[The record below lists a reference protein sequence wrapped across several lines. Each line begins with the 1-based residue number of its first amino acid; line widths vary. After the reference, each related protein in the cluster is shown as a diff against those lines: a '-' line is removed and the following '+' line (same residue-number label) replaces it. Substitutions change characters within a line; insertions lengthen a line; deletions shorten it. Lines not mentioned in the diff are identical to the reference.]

1 VITGLNKQLSA
12 HFTPINNLKV
22 LVNAMKTI
30 TSLFSEERNQ
40 LQTDIDNTTNIEE
53 IVKLVQN
60 RLDNLE
66 RIYIEKLNLAQI
78 RLASFFLD
86 TLRQSIATLAAA
98 NYSQIAPT
106 EQKQFT
112 NPGTKFFSSRLI
124 LKLLKGLIYIGILG
138 SLFSLTKTTP
148 GAWMAIL
155 LTSLLLG
162 VEVVL
167 QLELNNQQNSI
178 SSELLEL
185 PKPMLRV
192 DSKVFLDHLGD
203 ALNTIDLAVA
213 RVEEWNKHEGDLA
226 IEELPELLNFLQR
239 LMGASKLDKPQ
250 MAYELAKLL
259 PQILMS
265 QGINAQIYRP
275 NVPHSDRKFFDFE
288 PSIDPDTKDHVTL
301 TPALLKGDRL
311 IRRGRVIEP
320 AYSSS
325 RE

>member
-1 VITGLNKQLSA
+1 MKKRVFISLL
-12 HFTPINNLKV
+12 INNVKV

-40 LQTDIDNTTNIEE
+40 LQTDIDNTIGIEQ

-66 RIYIEKLNLAQI
+66 RIYIEKLNLAQV

-98 NYSQIAPT
+98 NYLQVAPT
-106 EQKQFT
+106 EQRHIT
-112 NPGTKFFSSRLI
+112 NTGTKLFSSRFI

-138 SLFSLTKTTP
+138 SLFSLTKTNP

-155 LTSLLLG
+155 LTSLLIGL
-162 VEVVL
+162 EIVL
-167 QLELNNQQNSI
+167 QLESNKQQNNSI
-178 SSELLEL
+178 SEGVLEL
-185 PKPMLRV
+185 PQPILRV
-192 DSKVFLDHLGD
+192 DSKVFLDCLGD

-213 RVEEWNKHEGDLA
+213 RVEESNKHEGDLA

-265 QGINAQIYRP
+265 QGINAQIYRS
-275 NVPHSDRKFFDFE
+275 NSDREYFDFE
-288 PSIDPDTKDHVTL
+288 PSIDPDTKEHVTL

-320 AYSSS
+320 AYSSA

>member
-1 VITGLNKQLSA
+1 
-12 HFTPINNLKV
+12 
-22 LVNAMKTI
+22 MKTI
-30 TSLFSEERNQ
+30 TSLFSEERKQ
-40 LQTDIDNTTNIEE
+40 LQTDIDNTTNIEQ

-60 RLDNLE
+60 RLDHLE
-66 RIYIEKLNLAQI
+66 RIYIEKLNLAQV

-86 TLRQSIATLAAA
+86 TLRQSIATLAAT
-98 NYSQIAPT
+98 NYLQVAPT
-106 EQKQFT
+106 EQRQIT
-112 NPGTKFFSSRLI
+112 NPATNFFANRLI
-124 LKLLKGLIYIGILG
+124 LKLLQGLIYIGILG

-155 LTSLLLG
+155 LASILLG
-162 VEVVL
+162 LEVVL
-167 QLELNNQQNSI
+167 QLDLNNQQNSM
-178 SSELLEL
+178 SEKLLEL
-185 PKPMLRV
+185 PQPIVRV

-213 RVEEWNKHEGDLA
+213 RVEESNKYEDDLA

-265 QGINAQIYRP
+265 QGINAQIYRA
-275 NVPHSDRKFFDFE
+275 NDPHSDRGYFDFE

>member
-1 VITGLNKQLSA
+1 
-12 HFTPINNLKV
+12 
-22 LVNAMKTI
+22 MKTI

-40 LQTDIDNTTNIEE
+40 LQTDIDNATNIEQ

-66 RIYIEKLNLAQI
+66 RIYIEKLNVAQV

-86 TLRQSIATLAAA
+86 ALRQSIATLAAA
-98 NYSQIAPT
+98 NYPQVAPT
-106 EQKQFT
+106 VQRQIT
-112 NPGTKFFSSRLI
+112 NPATNFFPSRLI
-124 LKLLKGLIYIGILG
+124 LKVVQGLICIGILG

-155 LTSLLLG
+155 LTALLLG
-162 VEVVL
+162 LEVVL
-167 QLELNNQQNSI
+167 QLDLNNQQNNSM
-178 SSELLEL
+178 SQELLQL
-185 PKPMLRV
+185 PQPILRV
-192 DSKVFLDHLGD
+192 DSKVFLAHLAD

-213 RVEEWNKHEGDLA
+213 RVEESNKHEGDLA

-239 LMGASKLDKPQ
+239 LMGAAKLDKPQ
-250 MAYELAKLL
+250 MAHELAKLL

-265 QGINAQIYRP
+265 QGINTQIYRA
-275 NVPHSDRKFFDFE
+275 NDPHSDRGYFDFE
-288 PSIDPDTKDHVTL
+288 PSIDPDTQDYVTI

-325 RE
+325 KE

>member
-1 VITGLNKQLSA
+1 MKKRLFISLL
-12 HFTPINNLKV
+12 INNVKV

-40 LQTDIDNTTNIEE
+40 LQTDIDNTIGIEQ

-66 RIYIEKLNLAQI
+66 RIYIEKLNLAQV

-98 NYSQIAPT
+98 NYLQVAPT
-106 EQKQFT
+106 EQRQIT
-112 NPGTKFFSSRLI
+112 NTGTKLFSSRFI

-138 SLFSLTKTTP
+138 SLFSLTKTNP

-155 LTSLLLG
+155 LTSLLIGL
-162 VEVVL
+162 EIVL
-167 QLELNNQQNSI
+167 QLESNNQQNNSI
-178 SSELLEL
+178 SEGLLEL
-185 PKPMLRV
+185 PQPILRV
-192 DSKVFLDHLGD
+192 DSKVFLDCLGD

-213 RVEEWNKHEGDLA
+213 RLEEGNKHEGDLA

-250 MAYELAKLL
+250 MAHELAKLL

-265 QGINAQIYRP
+265 QGINAQIYRS
-275 NVPHSDRKFFDFE
+275 NSDRDYFDFE
-288 PSIDPDTKDHVTL
+288 PSIDPDTKEHVTL

-320 AYSSS
+320 AYSSA

>member
-1 VITGLNKQLSA
+1 
-12 HFTPINNLKV
+12 
-22 LVNAMKTI
+22 MKTI

-66 RIYIEKLNLAQI
+66 RIYIEKLNLAQV

-112 NPGTKFFSSRLI
+112 NPATKLFSSRLI

-162 VEVVL
+162 IEVVL

-250 MAYELAKLL
+250 MAHELAKLL

-275 NVPHSDRKFFDFE
+275 NDPSDREFFDFE

-320 AYSSS
+320 AYSAS

>member
-1 VITGLNKQLSA
+1 
-12 HFTPINNLKV
+12 
-22 LVNAMKTI
+22 MKTI

-40 LQTDIDNTTNIEE
+40 LQIDIDNTIGIEQ

-66 RIYIEKLNLAQI
+66 RIYIEKLNLAQV

-98 NYSQIAPT
+98 NYVQVAPT
-106 EQKQFT
+106 EQWQIT
-112 NPGTKFFSSRLI
+112 NTGTKLFSSRFI

-155 LTSLLLG
+155 LTSLLIGL
-162 VEVVL
+162 EIVL
-167 QLELNNQQNSI
+167 QLESNNQQNNSI
-178 SSELLEL
+178 SEGVLEL
-185 PKPMLRV
+185 PQPILRI

-213 RVEEWNKHEGDLA
+213 RVEESNKHEGDLA

-265 QGINAQIYRP
+265 QGINAQIYRS
-275 NVPHSDRKFFDFE
+275 NSDRDYFDFE
-288 PSIDPDTKDHVTL
+288 PSIDPDTKEHVTL

-320 AYSSS
+320 AYSSA

>member
-1 VITGLNKQLSA
+1 
-12 HFTPINNLKV
+12 
-22 LVNAMKTI
+22 MKTI
-30 TSLFSEERNQ
+30 SSLFSEERNQ
-40 LQTDIDNTTNIEE
+40 LQTDIENTTNIEE
-53 IVKLVQN
+53 IVKLVHNQ
-60 RLDNLE
+60 LDHLE
-66 RIYIEKLNLAQI
+66 RIYIEKLNLAQV

-98 NYSQIAPT
+98 NYSQIAPI
-106 EQKQFT
+106 ERKQFT

-124 LKLLKGLIYIGILG
+124 LKILQGLIYIGILG

-155 LTSLLLG
+155 LASLLLG
-162 VEVVL
+162 VEIVL
-167 QLELNNQQNSI
+167 QLDLKQNNSM

-185 PKPMLRV
+185 PQTILKV
-192 DSKVFLDHLGD
+192 DSRVFLDHLAD

-250 MAYELAKLL
+250 MAHELAKLL

-265 QGINAQIYRP
+265 QGINAQIYQLNDPR
-275 NVPHSDRKFFDFE
+275 SDREYFDFE

-301 TPALLKGDRL
+301 APALLKGDRL
-311 IRRGRVIEP
+311 LRRGRVIEP

>member
-1 VITGLNKQLSA
+1 
-12 HFTPINNLKV
+12 
-22 LVNAMKTI
+22 MKTI
-30 TSLFSEERNQ
+30 SSLFSEERNQ

-66 RIYIEKLNLAQI
+66 RIYIEKLNLAQV

-98 NYSQIAPT
+98 NYSQVAPT
-106 EQKQFT
+106 EKRQIT
-112 NPGTKFFSSRLI
+112 NPGTKLFSSRVI
-124 LKLLKGLIYIGILG
+124 LKLLQGLIYIGILS
-138 SLFSLTKTTP
+138 SLFSLTKNTP

-155 LTSLLLG
+155 LTSILLG
-162 VEVVL
+162 LEVVL
-167 QLELNNQQNSI
+167 QLDLNNQQNSM

-185 PKPMLRV
+185 PQPILRV
-192 DSKVFLDHLGD
+192 DSKIFLDHLGD

-213 RVEEWNKHEGDLA
+213 RVEESNKHEGDDLV

-239 LMGASKLDKPQ
+239 LMGASKLDKPH
-250 MAYELAKLL
+250 MAHELAKLL

-265 QGINAQIYRP
+265 QGINTQIYRP
-275 NVPHSDRKFFDFE
+275 NDPDSDRDYFDFE

-320 AYSSS
+320 AYSSA

>member
-1 VITGLNKQLSA
+1 
-12 HFTPINNLKV
+12 
-22 LVNAMKTI
+22 MKTI

-66 RIYIEKLNLAQI
+66 KIYIEKLNLAQV

-98 NYSQIAPT
+98 NYSQVAPT
-106 EQKQFT
+106 ERKQFI
-112 NPGTKFFSSRLI
+112 NSDTKFFSSRLI

-155 LTSLLLG
+155 LSSLLLG
-162 VEVVL
+162 VEIVL
-167 QLELNNQQNSI
+167 QLDSNNQQNYI

-185 PKPMLRV
+185 PKPILQV
-192 DSKVFLDHLGD
+192 NSQVFLDHLGD

-213 RVEEWNKHEGDLA
+213 RLEEGNKHEGDLA

-250 MAYELAKLL
+250 MTYELAKLL

-265 QGINAQIYRP
+265 QGISAQIYRP
-275 NVPHSDRKFFDFE
+275 NDPHSDRGYFDFE

-320 AYSSS
+320 AYSAS

>member
-1 VITGLNKQLSA
+1 
-12 HFTPINNLKV
+12 
-22 LVNAMKTI
+22 MKTI
-30 TSLFSEERNQ
+30 TSLFTEERNQ
-40 LQTDIDNTTNIEE
+40 LQIDIDNTTSIEQ

-60 RLDNLE
+60 RLDHLE
-66 RIYIEKLNLAQI
+66 RIYIEKLNLAQV

-86 TLRQSIATLAAA
+86 TLRQSIATLGAA
-98 NYSQIAPT
+98 NYSQVAPT
-106 EQKQFT
+106 EQRQIT
-112 NPGTKFFSSRLI
+112 NAATKFFPNILI
-124 LKLLKGLIYIGILG
+124 LKLLQGLISIGILG

-155 LTSLLLG
+155 LTALLLG
-162 VEVVL
+162 LEVVL
-167 QLELNNQQNSI
+167 QLDSNNQQNNSI
-178 SSELLEL
+178 SQEVFEL
-185 PKPMLRV
+185 PQPILRV
-192 DSKVFLDHLGD
+192 DSKVFLAHLAD

-213 RVEEWNKHEGDLA
+213 RVEESNKDENDLA

-250 MAYELAKLL
+250 MAHELAKLL

-265 QGINAQIYRP
+265 QGINAQIYRQ
-275 NVPHSDRKFFDFE
+275 NDPHSDREYFDFE
-288 PSIDPDTKDHVTL
+288 PSIDPDTKDHVTI

>member
-1 VITGLNKQLSA
+1 
-12 HFTPINNLKV
+12 
-22 LVNAMKTI
+22 MKTI

-40 LQTDIDNTTNIEE
+40 LQIDIDNTIGIEQ

-66 RIYIEKLNLAQI
+66 RIYIEKLNLAQV

-98 NYSQIAPT
+98 NYLQVAPT
-106 EQKQFT
+106 EQRQIT
-112 NPGTKFFSSRLI
+112 NSGTKFFSSRLI

-138 SLFSLTKTTP
+138 SLFSLTKATP

-155 LTSLLLG
+155 LTFLLIGL
-162 VEVVL
+162 EIVL
-167 QLELNNQQNSI
+167 QLELNNQQNNSI
-178 SSELLEL
+178 SEGVLEL
-185 PKPMLRV
+185 PQPILRV

-213 RVEEWNKHEGDLA
+213 RLEESNKHEGDLA
-226 IEELPELLNFLQR
+226 IEELPEVLNFLQR

-265 QGINAQIYRP
+265 QGINAQIYRS
-275 NVPHSDRKFFDFE
+275 NSDREYFDFE
-288 PSIDPDTKDHVTL
+288 PSIDPDTKEHVTL

-320 AYSSS
+320 AYSSA

>member
-1 VITGLNKQLSA
+1 
-12 HFTPINNLKV
+12 
-22 LVNAMKTI
+22 MKTI

-40 LQTDIDNTTNIEE
+40 LQIDIDNTIGIEQ
-53 IVKLVQN
+53 IVKLVQK

-66 RIYIEKLNLAQI
+66 RIYIEKLNLAQV

-98 NYSQIAPT
+98 NYLQVAPT
-106 EQKQFT
+106 EQRQIT
-112 NPGTKFFSSRLI
+112 NTGTKLFSSRFI

-138 SLFSLTKTTP
+138 SLFSLTKTTA

-155 LTSLLLG
+155 LTSLLIGL
-162 VEVVL
+162 EIVL
-167 QLELNNQQNSI
+167 QLESNKQQNNSI
-178 SSELLEL
+178 SEGVLEL
-185 PKPMLRV
+185 PQPILRI

-213 RVEEWNKHEGDLA
+213 RLEESNKHEGDLA

-265 QGINAQIYRP
+265 QGINAQIYRS
-275 NVPHSDRKFFDFE
+275 NSDRDYFDFE
-288 PSIDPDTKDHVTL
+288 PSIDPDTKEHVTL

-320 AYSSS
+320 AYSSA

>member
-1 VITGLNKQLSA
+1 
-12 HFTPINNLKV
+12 
-22 LVNAMKTI
+22 MKTI
-30 TSLFSEERNQ
+30 SSLFSEERNQ
-40 LQTDIDNTTNIEE
+40 LQTEIDNTTNIEE

-66 RIYIEKLNLAQI
+66 RIYIEKLNLAQV

-86 TLRQSIATLAAA
+86 TLRQSIAAIAAA

-106 EQKQFT
+106 EKKQFP
-112 NPGTKFFSSRLI
+112 NPSTKFFSSRLI

-155 LTSLLLG
+155 LTSILLG

-167 QLELNNQQNSI
+167 QLELKNQQNSM

-192 DSKVFLDHLGD
+192 DSKIFLDHLGD

-275 NVPHSDRKFFDFE
+275 NDPHSDRGYFDFE

-320 AYSSS
+320 AYSSA

>member
-1 VITGLNKQLSA
+1 
-12 HFTPINNLKV
+12 
-22 LVNAMKTI
+22 MKTI

-40 LQTDIDNTTNIEE
+40 LQIDIDNTIGIEQ

-66 RIYIEKLNLAQI
+66 RIYIEKLNLAQV

-98 NYSQIAPT
+98 NYLQVAPT
-106 EQKQFT
+106 EQRQIT
-112 NPGTKFFSSRLI
+112 NIGPKLFSSRFI

-155 LTSLLLG
+155 LTSLLIGL
-162 VEVVL
+162 EIVL
-167 QLELNNQQNSI
+167 QLELNNQQNDSI
-178 SSELLEL
+178 SEGVLEL
-185 PKPMLRV
+185 PQPILRV

-213 RVEEWNKHEGDLA
+213 RVGESNKHEGDLA

-265 QGINAQIYRP
+265 QGINAQIYRS
-275 NVPHSDRKFFDFE
+275 NSDREYFDFE
-288 PSIDPDTKDHVTL
+288 PSIDPDTKEHVTL

-320 AYSSS
+320 AYSSA

>member
-1 VITGLNKQLSA
+1 
-12 HFTPINNLKV
+12 
-22 LVNAMKTI
+22 MKTI

-40 LQTDIDNTTNIEE
+40 LQIDIDNTIGIEQ

-66 RIYIEKLNLAQI
+66 RIYIEKLNLAQV

-98 NYSQIAPT
+98 NYLQVAPT
-106 EQKQFT
+106 EQRQIT
-112 NPGTKFFSSRLI
+112 NTGTKLFSSRFI

-155 LTSLLLG
+155 LTSLLIGL
-162 VEVVL
+162 EIVL
-167 QLELNNQQNSI
+167 QLESNNQQNNSI
-178 SSELLEL
+178 SEGVLEL
-185 PKPMLRV
+185 PQPILRV
-192 DSKVFLDHLGD
+192 DSKVFLDCLGD

-213 RVEEWNKHEGDLA
+213 RVEQGNKHEGDLA

-265 QGINAQIYRP
+265 QGINAQIYRS
-275 NVPHSDRKFFDFE
+275 NSDREYFDFE
-288 PSIDPDTKDHVTL
+288 PSIDPDTKEHVTL

-320 AYSSS
+320 AYSSA

>member
-1 VITGLNKQLSA
+1 
-12 HFTPINNLKV
+12 
-22 LVNAMKTI
+22 MKTI
-30 TSLFSEERNQ
+30 TSLFSEERKQ
-40 LQTDIDNTTNIEE
+40 LQTDIDNTTNIEQ

-60 RLDNLE
+60 RLDHLE
-66 RIYIEKLNLAQI
+66 RIYIEKLNLAQV

-98 NYSQIAPT
+98 NYLQVAPT
-106 EQKQFT
+106 EQRQIT
-112 NPGTKFFSSRLI
+112 NPATNFFANRLI
-124 LKLLKGLIYIGILG
+124 LKLLQGLIYIGILG

-155 LTSLLLG
+155 LASILLG
-162 VEVVL
+162 LEVVL
-167 QLELNNQQNSI
+167 QLDLNNQQNSM
-178 SSELLEL
+178 SEKLLEL
-185 PKPMLRV
+185 PQPIVRV

-213 RVEEWNKHEGDLA
+213 RVEESNKYEDDLG

-265 QGINAQIYRP
+265 QGINAQIYRA
-275 NVPHSDRKFFDFE
+275 NDPHSDRGYFDFE

-320 AYSSS
+320 TYSSS

>member
-1 VITGLNKQLSA
+1 
-12 HFTPINNLKV
+12 
-22 LVNAMKTI
+22 MKTI

-40 LQTDIDNTTNIEE
+40 LQTDIDNTTNIEQ

-60 RLDNLE
+60 RLDHLE
-66 RIYIEKLNLAQI
+66 RIYIEKLNLAQV

-98 NYSQIAPT
+98 NYSQLAPI
-106 EQKQFT
+106 EQRQIT
-112 NPGTKFFSSRLI
+112 NPATKFFTNRLI
-124 LKLLKGLIYIGILG
+124 LKLLQGLISIGILG

-155 LTSLLLG
+155 LTSVLLG
-162 VEVVL
+162 LEVVL
-167 QLELNNQQNSI
+167 QLDLNNQQNSM
-178 SSELLEL
+178 SQELLEL
-185 PKPMLRV
+185 PQPILRV

-213 RVEEWNKHEGDLA
+213 RVEESNKHEGDLA

-250 MAYELAKLL
+250 MAHELAKLL

-265 QGINAQIYRP
+265 QGINAQIYRQ
-275 NVPHSDRKFFDFE
+275 NDPHSDREYFDFE
-288 PSIDPDTKDHVTL
+288 PSIDPDNKDHVTL

-311 IRRGRVIEP
+311 LRRGRVIEP
-320 AYSSS
+320 VYSSS

>member
-1 VITGLNKQLSA
+1 
-12 HFTPINNLKV
+12 
-22 LVNAMKTI
+22 MKTI

-66 RIYIEKLNLAQI
+66 RIYIEKLNLAQV

-106 EQKQFT
+106 EQKQIT
-112 NPGTKFFSSRLI
+112 NPGTKLFASRLI
-124 LKLLKGLIYIGILG
+124 LKLLKALIYIGILG

-155 LTSLLLG
+155 LTSVLLG

-167 QLELNNQQNSI
+167 QLDFNNQQNSM
-178 SSELLEL
+178 SQELLKL
-185 PKPMLRV
+185 PQPMLRV

-250 MAYELAKLL
+250 MAHELAKLL

-275 NVPHSDRKFFDFE
+275 NDPHSDRGYFDFE

>member
-1 VITGLNKQLSA
+1 
-12 HFTPINNLKV
+12 
-22 LVNAMKTI
+22 MKTI
-30 TSLFSEERNQ
+30 TSLFNEERNQ
-40 LQTDIDNTTNIEE
+40 LQTDIENTTNIEE

-60 RLDNLE
+60 RLDHLE
-66 RIYIEKLNLAQI
+66 RIYIEKLNLAQV

-98 NYSQIAPT
+98 NYSQLAPI
-106 EQKQFT
+106 EQRQIT
-112 NPGTKFFSSRLI
+112 NPGTKFFANRLI
-124 LKLLKGLIYIGILG
+124 LKVLQALICIGILG

-148 GAWMAIL
+148 GVWMAIL

-162 VEVVL
+162 LEVVL
-167 QLELNNQQNSI
+167 QLDLNNQQNSM
-178 SSELLEL
+178 SQELLQL
-185 PKPMLRV
+185 PQPILRV

-213 RVEEWNKHEGDLA
+213 RVEESNKHEGDLA

-250 MAYELAKLL
+250 MAHELAKLL

-265 QGINAQIYRP
+265 QGINTQIYRA
-275 NVPHSDRKFFDFE
+275 NDPHSDREYFDFE

-311 IRRGRVIEP
+311 LRRGRVIEP
-320 AYSSS
+320 VYSSS

>member
-1 VITGLNKQLSA
+1 
-12 HFTPINNLKV
+12 
-22 LVNAMKTI
+22 MKTI

-40 LQTDIDNTTNIEE
+40 LQTDIDNTIGIEQ

-66 RIYIEKLNLAQI
+66 RIYIEKLNLAQV

-86 TLRQSIATLAAA
+86 TLQQSIATLAAA
-98 NYSQIAPT
+98 NYLQVAPT
-106 EQKQFT
+106 EQRQIPNT
-112 NPGTKFFSSRLI
+112 GTKLFSSRLI

-138 SLFSLTKTTP
+138 LLFSLTNTTP

-155 LTSLLLG
+155 LTSLLIGL
-162 VEVVL
+162 EIVL
-167 QLELNNQQNSI
+167 QLESNNQQNNSI
-178 SSELLEL
+178 SEEVLEL
-185 PKPMLRV
+185 PQPILRV

-213 RVEEWNKHEGDLA
+213 RVEESNKHEGDLA

-265 QGINAQIYRP
+265 QGINAQIYRS
-275 NVPHSDRKFFDFE
+275 NSDREYFDFE
-288 PSIDPDTKDHVTL
+288 PSIDPDTKEHVTL

-320 AYSSS
+320 AYSSA

>member
-1 VITGLNKQLSA
+1 
-12 HFTPINNLKV
+12 
-22 LVNAMKTI
+22 MKTI

-40 LQTDIDNTTNIEE
+40 LQIDIDNTIGIEQ

-66 RIYIEKLNLAQI
+66 RIYIEKLNLAQV

-98 NYSQIAPT
+98 NYLQVAPT
-106 EQKQFT
+106 EQRQIT
-112 NPGTKFFSSRLI
+112 NIGTKLFSSKFI

-155 LTSLLLG
+155 LTSLLIGL
-162 VEVVL
+162 EIVL
-167 QLELNNQQNSI
+167 QLESNNQQNNSI
-178 SSELLEL
+178 SEGVLEL
-185 PKPMLRV
+185 PQPILRV
-192 DSKVFLDHLGD
+192 DSKVFLDCLGD

-213 RVEEWNKHEGDLA
+213 RVEEGNKHEGDLA

-250 MAYELAKLL
+250 MAHELAKLL

-265 QGINAQIYRP
+265 QGINAQIYRS
-275 NVPHSDRKFFDFE
+275 NSDREYFDFE
-288 PSIDPDTKDHVTL
+288 PSIDPDTKEHVTL

-320 AYSSS
+320 AYSSA